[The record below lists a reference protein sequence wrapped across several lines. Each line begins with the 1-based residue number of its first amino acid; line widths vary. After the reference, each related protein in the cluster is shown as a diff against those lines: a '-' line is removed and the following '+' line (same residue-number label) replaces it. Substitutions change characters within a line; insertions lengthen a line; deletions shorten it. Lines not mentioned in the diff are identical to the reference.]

1 MKKIIVILLLL
12 TGCGVMSPLQ
22 NSKLIAVFHLIE
34 IANFKEAKDVV
45 EEMIEDEESRKWAK
59 TWYARGLIAQTA
71 YLEGK
76 KKNDKKLFE
85 LYPDQLNVAYDSYE
99 RARNLDKRERFERQL
114 APRYVVLAN
123 EFKKSAEAHFKNQK
137 YEDALRA
144 YEKALAISESPF
156 ISVEMDTNLIYNT
169 ALAAHEDGKEDR
181 AIELLKRL
189 DEYAFSTNVTHLL
202 SFIYLEQE
210 DTLAARQVLS
220 DGIERYDENEG
231 LYLLLVDLLYKNNK
245 IEDAIDV
252 LDQAITDYPEKHV
265 YPYTKGL
272 IYQKTENYTSAI
284 ESYNSAI
291 ELDAEH
297 VLTYINIAT
306 CFYNIGVEIEGN
318 AMRINNNTM
327 VIQERARSAQAFEDA
342 VTWLNKAYDLKPED
356 HVLTEKIYQLY
367 QSLKINERV
376 RNMQG
381 LSN

>member
-1 MKKIIVILLLL
+1 MKKLIVILLLL
-12 TGCGVMSPLQ
+12 TGCGSMSPLQ

-34 IANFKEAKDVV
+34 IANFEEAKKVV
-45 EEMIEDEESRKWAK
+45 EEMIEDDESRTWAK

-71 YLEGK
+71 YMEGK
-76 KKNDKKLFE
+76 KKNDRKLFE

-99 RARNLDKRERFERQL
+99 KARNLDKRERFERQL
-114 APRYVVLAN
+114 APRYVILAN

-144 YEKALAISESPF
+144 YEKALIITESPF
-156 ISVEMDTNLIYNT
+156 LSVEMDKNLIYNT
-169 ALAAHEDGKEDR
+169 ALAAHEDGKDDK

-189 DEYAFSTNVTHLL
+189 EEYNFSTNVTHLL
-202 SFIYLEQE
+202 SFIYLEKE
-210 DTLAARQVLS
+210 DTLSARQVLAE
-220 DGIERYDENEG
+220 GIKKYDENEG

-245 IEDAIDV
+245 IKDALDI
-252 LDQAITDYPEKHV
+252 LDQAKTDYPEKHI
-265 YPYTKGL
+265 YPFTKGL
-272 IYQKTENYTSAI
+272 IYQKTEDYTSAI
-284 ESYNSAI
+284 DSYQNAI

-297 VLTYINIAT
+297 ILTYINIAT
-306 CFYNIGVEIEGN
+306 CYYNIGVEIEGN
-318 AMRINNNTM
+318 AMRINNNTL

-342 VTWLNKAYDLKPED
+342 VIWLNKAYDLKSED

-376 RNMQG
+376 RSMQG

>member
-1 MKKIIVILLLL
+1 MKKIIIILLLL
-12 TGCGVMSPLQ
+12 TGCGIMSPLQ

-34 IANFKEAKDVV
+34 IANFEEAKKVV
-45 EEMIEDEESRKWAK
+45 EEMIDDDESRGWAK
-59 TWYARGLIAQTA
+59 TWFARGLIAQSA

-76 KKNDKKLFE
+76 KKNDRKLFE

-99 RARNLDKRERFERQL
+99 KARNLDKRERFERQL
-114 APRYVVLAN
+114 APRYVILAN
-123 EFKKSAEAHFKNQK
+123 EFKKSAETHFKNQK

-144 YEKALAISESPF
+144 YEKALTITESPF
-156 ISVEMDTNLIYNT
+156 LSVEMDTNLIYNT
-169 ALAAHEDGKEDR
+169 ALAAHEDGKDDR

-202 SFIYLEQE
+202 SFIYLDKG
-210 DTLAARQVLS
+210 DTLAARQVLT
-220 DGIERYDENEG
+220 DGIERYDENED

-245 IEDAIDV
+245 TEDALAV
-252 LDQAITDYPEKHV
+252 LDQAKTDYPEKHI
-265 YPYTKGL
+265 YPFTKGL
-272 IYQKTENYTSAI
+272 IYQKTEDYTSAI
-284 ESYNSAI
+284 DSYQNAI
-291 ELDAEH
+291 ELNPDH

-306 CFYNIGVEIEGN
+306 CYYNIGVEIEGN
-318 AMRINNNTM
+318 AMRINNNTL
-327 VIQERARSAQAFEDA
+327 VIQERARSAKAFEDA

>member
-220 DGIERYDENEG
+220 DGIEKYDENEG